1 MKDAIE
7 YKEVGECKIIH
18 SLATKRWNLLCRVIK
33 HRDTYKLV
41 EYTLKGKQKMSVA
54 ISEEDAKWLI
64 NTFSLKYI
72 KSEVFNDSGAYL
84 TV

>member
-7 YKEVGECKIIH
+7 YKEAGECKIIH
-18 SLATKRWNLLCRVIK
+18 STALKKWNLLCRVIK
-33 HRDTYKLV
+33 YKDTYKLV
-41 EYTLKGKQKMSVA
+41 EYTLKGKKKMSVT
-54 ISEEDAKWLI
+54 ISAEDAEWLI

-72 KSEVFNDSGAYL
+72 ESQTFRDSGAYL